1 MKYLASALMM
11 GLLVFT
17 TGCSNEGR
25 PGGPGAT
32 LPESEQ
38 ATIGQTDNSFSLEAP
53 LTATDVTQG
62 ESDEVTIG
70 IDRGDNFAQNVTL
83 NFENLPPGVT
93 LTPANA
99 TIAQGDSEVKFTL
112 SAAPD
117 AAVGDH
123 IVVVTGRPAQGATAT
138 TELKISVNPK

>member
-1 MKYLASALMM
+1 MKYLAFALMM
-11 GLLVFT
+11 GVFAFT
-17 TGCSNEGR
+17 TGCNNEGR
-25 PGGPGAT
+25 PGGPGAN

-38 ATIGQTDNSFSLEAP
+38 ATIGQTDNSFSLDAP
-53 LTATDVTQG
+53 VTATDVTQG
-62 ESDEVTIG
+62 ETDEVTIG
-70 IDRGDNFAQNVTL
+70 IERGDNFAQDVTL
-83 NFENLPPGVT
+83 TFDNLPAGVT

-99 TIAQGDSEVKFTL
+99 TLAQGDSEVKFTL

-123 IVVVTGRPAQGATAT
+123 ILVVTGRPAQGATAT